1 MAAPPNKTFIE
12 GQIIT
17 QHNVDLQNKD
27 QRAQYA
33 YVMLNQYDFQGSTG
47 AMPNVTWAAPT
58 GLNFDFNPSNG
69 ELHYNSTAYSS
80 LAPDKKREFFQYLP
94 KFIVQCMKAYDDT
107 YNL

>member
-1 MAAPPNKTFIE
+1 MAGPTNRTFIE
-12 GQIIT
+12 GQIID
-17 QHNVDLQNKD
+17 QHKVELQNKD
-27 QRAQYA
+27 QRAQMA
-33 YVMLNQYDFQGSTG
+33 FVMLNQYDWQGTG
-47 AMPNVTWAAPT
+47 PMPVVTWAAPT
-58 GLNFDFNPSNG
+58 GFNFDFNPSNG

>member
-1 MAAPPNKTFIE
+1 MAGPTNKTFIE

-33 YVMLNQYDFQGSTG
+33 FVMLNQYDWQGTG
-47 AMPNVTWAAPT
+47 PMPTVVWTAPT
-58 GLNFDFNPSNG
+58 GFNFDFNPSNG
-69 ELHYNSTAYSS
+69 ELVYNSTAYSS

-107 YNL
+107 YSL